1 MNISFNWLAGPAHAA
16 IGVSLLF
23 ASLSLI
29 TMLLLYLRR
38 RGAERGTMQEKTA
51 DRSLSH
57 ELMARLET
65 GHDRQA
71 VNFDDLEPKQ
81 VERVFSHLLQLLRG
95 PEREGLL
102 AVADAMGVPDYAMAK
117 LAHKSAAR
125 RIDALRIIE
134 QFPVPRVIQLLTKC
148 MATDSSIMVR
158 TEAAATLTRVGG
170 VPSPSFIIDALN
182 LRTTCPSLLH
192 AAMFR
197 AGSAQY
203 GSEIAALA
211 SELPAGALRSM
222 VAEALG
228 WSEDFSML
236 SNLADFARSD
246 DPELRIAGLKAARQL
261 GHPGAR
267 SWVVPMLLDPVDG
280 VRVQAARTCGQL
292 GLVDAI
298 PLLSRLVENSSW
310 WVRTRAAEALAL
322 LRPGQPAPFVVTG
335 LRN

>member
-1 MNISFNWLAGPAHAA
+1 MNISITWLAEPAHAA

-23 ASLSLI
+23 ATISLTTI
-29 TMLLLYLRR
+29 LLLYLRR
-38 RGAERGTMQEKTA
+38 REAEHEKLQHKEA
-51 DRSLSH
+51 DRSLSQ
-57 ELMARLET
+57 ELMVRLEP

-71 VNFDDLEPKQ
+71 INSDKLDPQQL
-81 VERVFSHLLQLLRG
+81 ERVFSHLLQLMRG
-95 PEREGLL
+95 PERDHLL
-102 AVADAMGVPDYAMAK
+102 VIADTIGVPDHAMVQLK
-117 LAHKSAAR
+117 HRSAAR
-125 RIDALRIIE
+125 RVDALRVLE

-158 TEAAATLTRVGG
+158 TEAAATMTRVGA

-182 LRTTCPSLLH
+182 LRTTSPSLLH

-203 GSEIAALA
+203 SSEIAALA
-211 SELPAGALRSM
+211 CKLPAGALRSII
-222 VAEALG
+222 AEALG

-236 SNLADFARSD
+236 STLADFARSD

-298 PLLSRLVENSSW
+298 PVLSRLVENSSW

-322 LRPGQPAPFVVTG
+322 LRPGQPAPFAVTG